1 MYRWQYPIHSGILQ
15 SFVWSRI
22 NIYSIEDWLFLIIV
36 SLQKWIANFYCSKTY
51 KPGKTTI
58 YFTLLIRLR
67 FQGYRWKSGF
77 FIQNKENWN
86 SYLIRILPYWQMSF
100 MTCLMVSP
108 LQVDIFLIFSG
119 FVILF
124 LFNLTL
130 GSTELYRGQ
139 LGESRSI
146 LWIFSLKIMFLPS
159 LYWVTLIKLDHAHSS
174 KLVFGV
180 FRENLKISDLNF
192 KRLIFKF

>member
-15 SFVWSRI
+15 SFVWTRI

-36 SLQKWIANFYCSKTY
+36 SLQKWIANFY
-51 KPGKTTI
+51 
-58 YFTLLIRLR
+58 
-67 FQGYRWKSGF
+67 F

>member
-1 MYRWQYPIHSGILQ
+1 MERWQYPIHSGILQ
-15 SFVWSRI
+15 SFVWTRI

-36 SLQKWIANFYCSKTY
+36 SLLKWIANFYCRKTY
-51 KPGKTTI
+51 KPGKTI

-67 FQGYRWKSGF
+67 FQGYCCKSVF
-77 FIQNKENWN
+77 FLFRINWN
-86 SYLIRILPYWQMSF
+86 SYLIRIWPYWQMSF

-139 LGESRSI
+139 LGESRLI
-146 LWIFSLKIMFLPS
+146 L
-159 LYWVTLIKLDHAHSS
+159 
-174 KLVFGV
+174 
-180 FRENLKISDLNF
+180 
-192 KRLIFKF
+192 